1 MLRGP
6 RGEKRPADVIGNA
19 VKIMRIAT
27 GEETNDLSGDGTT
40 AKTRLLRRS
49 GPGRG
54 ASQDHDAGARG
65 PTIPCLLFRSAAL
78 LDFAGFRSGPGE
90 R

>member
-6 RGEKRPADVIGNA
+6 RGEKRPAEVIGNA

-40 AKTRLLRRS
+40 AKTRLLARL
-49 GPGRG
+49 
-54 ASQDHDAGARG
+54 SQLEAAGG
-65 PTIPCLLFRSAAL
+65 EIW
-78 LDFAGFRSGPGE
+78 AGEGGKSE
-90 R
+90 SVQ